1 MLSIVIKACC
11 TRGDP
16 SVNVLQNSWG
26 DKRSNTTLNNCG
38 FNLQIW
44 LKATA
49 ALVRIASKKVVV

>member
-1 MLSIVIKACC
+1 LSIVIKAYY

-16 SVNVLQNSWG
+16 SVKVLQKSCG
-26 DKRSNTTLNNCG
+26 DKRSNTTPNNCG
-38 FNLQIW
+38 LSLQIW